1 MAIDYYKNFEDNVRD
16 LEKKQKEIASAPD
29 THTLNQ
35 LEREAQQ
42 LLFSLQHTS
51 MGLAYWIQDTARARR
66 KEFTNWGNLEK
77 KVDQAFSSH
86 KKEIS
91 IEVAI
96 EKPQKRTKKKRSKKN
111 ATKRKEA

>member
-51 MGLAYWIQDTARARR
+51 MGLAYWIQDTAKARR
-66 KEFTNWGNLEK
+66 REIASGIIVEPQPVEQKEEPK
-77 KVDQAFSSH
+77 KT
-86 KKEIS
+86 
-91 IEVAI
+91 
-96 EKPQKRTKKKRSKKN
+96 RKKRSKKN
-111 ATKRKEA
+111 ATKE